1 MVSFHRF
8 GRFASLSLLLG
19 VACAGALAGP
29 PTASSTASPTTQ
41 HVYIPPDQ
49 AAIKLDKAGKVDAD
63 FIRWHKSFLA
73 LKDKGPIDLL
83 FLGDSITYG
92 WSHAPDI
99 WQAHFGK
106 YHPANFGIPGDRT
119 QNVLWRIDNGELDGL
134 HPKVVVLLIGT
145 NNSITRAAKLAP
157 AVVKI
162 AREIEEH
169 LPQTHVLM
177 LGIFPRGSD
186 PTDKNDPK
194 TRDVAAIRANLA
206 ATNRLLAQA
215 QDDRTQF
222 LDVGSIFLDAKGY
235 IPKDI
240 MADGLHPTAKG
251 YALLAD
257 AIQPTLDRMM
267 K

>member
-1 MVSFHRF
+1 
-8 GRFASLSLLLG
+8 
-19 VACAGALAGP
+19 
-29 PTASSTASPTTQ
+29 
-41 HVYIPPDQ
+41 
-49 AAIKLDKAGKVDAD
+49 
-63 FIRWHKSFLA
+63 
-73 LKDKGPIDLL
+73 
-83 FLGDSITYG
+83 
-92 WSHAPDI
+92 
-99 WQAHFGK
+99 
-106 YHPANFGIPGDRT
+106 
-119 QNVLWRIDNGELDGL
+119 
-134 HPKVVVLLIGT
+134 VVVLLIGT

-169 LPQTHVLM
+169 LPQTHVLL